1 MIVLLRVLVLYEL
14 KVYLERRDG
23 SVWLRHVKHLTTDTH
38 VNVRVALVITPLTSF
53 HLTVS
58 LLCD

>member
-38 VNVRVALVITPLTSF
+38 VIVRVALVITPLISL

>member
-38 VNVRVALVITPLTSF
+38 VIVRVALVITPLTSF